1 MLRQSAHCLLPGI
14 AIALSLSAG
23 FHGADG
29 SVGRRSAIQVVC
41 GVPGDRAEER
51 TGSVIAP
58 SLIHLHVEQ
67 RKGTGPLFWGE
78 GVAAQVLETM

>member
-1 MLRQSAHCLLPGI
+1 MESVYFFNVGGGGGGPLVLRQTSHLPGI
-14 AIALSLSAG
+14 AITLSLSAG
-23 FHGADG
+23 IHGADG

-58 SLIHLHVEQ
+58 NLIIYSFLNTS
-67 RKGTGPLFWGE
+67 G
-78 GVAAQVLETM
+78 